1 MIARFHEKVLLELL
15 QIFPVV
21 AVIGPRQVGKSTM
34 VTSASISE
42 GRHYLTMD
50 DISLRSVAESDPK
63 AFLARSEKL
72 TIDEIQLVPDLL
84 REIKYRVDKDPKP
97 GQFLITGSADLDHCA
112 DLSEILA
119 GRVGILRLPPV
130 CQSEASGS
138 TGWQPWLDA
147 SSVDYLDKAYSGKT
161 SAVFNFNRLL
171 TGGFPL
177 ALTAANERARQL
189 WFESFR
195 MTYLERDLRRISDI
209 SHLAEFNRLM
219 ELTAGVSG
227 TLLNQAHLAR
237 DAGMSPA
244 TAGRYLSVLEASLLI
259 HRLSPY
265 FTNVGKRL
273 VKSPK
278 LYWTDTGLCAY
289 LLGLETLEQLN
300 QNPLIKGRLFESFVM
315 MEVKALLEIAHPSA
329 RLLHLRTHD
338 QLEVDG
344 VIHRGLNDMLFEI
357 KASQTVTADDA
368 KPMER
373 WMSHCKR
380 NSIGV
385 VIYPGTRYA
394 ILSNNVRAIPASM
407 LFGTNKFKPV

>member
-1 MIARFHEKVLLELL
+1 MITRFHEKVLLELL
-15 QIFPVV
+15 QAFPVV

-34 VTSASISE
+34 VTSSLIGE
-42 GRHYLTMD
+42 GRKYLTMD

-63 AFLARSEKL
+63 AFLGRSERL
-72 TIDEIQLVPDLL
+72 TIEEIQLVPDLL
-84 REIKYRVDKDPKP
+84 REIKYQVDKDRQL
-97 GQFLITGSADLDHCA
+97 GRFLITGSADLDHCA

-130 CQSEASGS
+130 CQSEVSVS
-138 TGWQPWLDA
+138 TGWQSWLDA
-147 SSVDYLDKAYSGKT
+147 RSVKDLDKAFSGQT
-161 SAVFNFNRLL
+161 ASLFDFNRIL

-177 ALTAANERARQL
+177 ALTATNHRARQL

-219 ELTAGVSG
+219 ELTAAVSG

-244 TAGRYLSVLEASLLI
+244 TAGRYLSVLEASLLV

-265 FTNVGKRL
+265 FVNIGKRL

-278 LYWTDTGLCAY
+278 LYWSDTGLCAH
-289 LLGLETLEQLN
+289 LLGLETVEQLSKD
-300 QNPLIKGRLFESFVM
+300 PLLKGRLFESFVM
-315 MEVKALLEIAHPSA
+315 MEVKALIEIAHPSA

-344 VIHRGLNDMLFEI
+344 VIHRGGGDMFFEI
-357 KASQTVTADDA
+357 KASQTVTAQDA
-368 KPMER
+368 QSMER
-373 WMSHCKR
+373 WMSHRKM

-385 VIYPGTRYA
+385 VIYPGVHYT
-394 ILSNNVRAIPASM
+394 ILSDNVRAIPASM
-407 LFGTNKFKPV
+407 LFG

>member
-1 MIARFHEKVLLELL
+1 MFIRFHKKILLELL
-15 QIFPVV
+15 KAFPVV
-21 AVIGPRQVGKSTM
+21 AVIGPRQVGKSTL
-34 VTSASISE
+34 VTSSVIGE
-42 GRHYLTMD
+42 GRDYLSLD
-50 DISLRSVAESDPK
+50 DISLRSVAASDPK
-63 AFLARSEKL
+63 AFLARSERL

-84 REIKYRVDKDPKP
+84 RAIKYQVDKDRQP
-97 GQFLITGSADLDHCA
+97 GRFLITGSADLDHCA

-130 CQSEASGS
+130 CQSEASES
-138 TGWQPWLDA
+138 TGWQAWLDA
-147 SSVDYLDKAYSGKT
+147 RSVNDLDKAYSGKT
-161 SAVFNFNRLL
+161 ASVFDFNRIL

-177 ALTAANERARQL
+177 ALTAANDRARQL

-265 FTNVGKRL
+265 FANIGKRL

-278 LYWTDTGLCAY
+278 LYWADTGLCAY
-289 LLGLETLEQLN
+289 LLGLETVEQLSN
-300 QNPLIKGRLFESFVM
+300 DPLLKGRLFESFVM

-344 VIHRGLNDMLFEI
+344 VIHRGQGDMLFEI
-357 KASQTVTADDA
+357 KASQTVTAEDA

-373 WMSHCKR
+373 WMSHR
-380 NSIGV
+380 EMNSVGV
-385 VIYPGTRYA
+385 VIYAGVHYT

-407 LFGTNKFKPV
+407 LFG